1 MNIYIKIC
9 TDLTV
14 LQLIGFLKRYF
25 IKTMDFF
32 FFEVTIYYLVYASK
46 QVELDTSLK
55 WNMYQVH
62 EHRFRFRKFFV
73 DINFPLI

>member
-14 LQLIGFLKRYF
+14 LQLIGFFKEIFYQ
-25 IKTMDFF
+25 DYGFF
-32 FFEVTIYYLVYASK
+32 FVEVTIYYLVYASK

-55 WNMYQVH
+55 WNMYQGLDS
-62 EHRFRFRKFFV
+62 E
-73 DINFPLI
+73 NFLLISIFHWFSK